1 MTLDSTCP
9 PGSGGGVRLVVELD
23 EPTAPAVPPVR
34 LAVPSDYPARSPR
47 CLHDRLAYSGTP
59 FLRRVH
65 QYLLSRLQKLP
76 DHYTVS
82 QLLHQW
88 EMSVRQACAPPADA
102 PSPPAPAAA
111 PVAAPPPASATAPP
125 TPQPT
130 AQAAG

>member
-1 MTLDSTCP
+1 M
-9 PGSGGGVRLVVELD
+9 VELD

-102 PSPPAPAAA
+102 PTPPPAPAAA
-111 PVAAPPPASATAPP
+111 PVTAPTPAAAVTAPP
-125 TPQPT
+125 TPQ
-130 AQAAG
+130 AAVQAAG